1 MNENKGKRLLVVV
14 LIYIFLITLGGLSWK
29 FIFLPR
35 RQKKI
40 IEETGSASQY
50 KHTLTLA
57 LDSFSGYAI
66 LRSPEFHKDLKT
78 QGVKLQIK
86 DDQADYKA
94 RIKALRNGEIQ
105 LAVFTVDSLIA
116 TSADLGEYPG
126 TIVLIIDESRGAD
139 AIIAYNSAVPTLQ
152 DLDHP
157 DARFVLTPDSPSEFM
172 ARVVLADLNLANL
185 SSKWITPAN
194 GAMDVYKQFRIA
206 DREKKN
212 AYVLWEPAVS
222 LALKEEGAHTL
233 LDSSQIKGFIMDVL
247 VAQRE
252 YLVENH
258 DVVKGV
264 LASYFR
270 TTYNYTN
277 KEKGLE
283 NLVLED
289 SRQKGMSSL
298 NEVQAKKLV
307 DGILWKN
314 TMENYGHFGLLSGSD
329 SQGLNHIEDIINK
342 ITQVLI
348 ITRALDHD
356 PLAGDPGKLFY
367 KKILKE
373 LMVEGFHPGK
383 KLNILKDP
391 KVGVL
396 NPDHI
401 RVEKN
406 LPPLTQEQWKR
417 LQPIGELRIEP
428 ISFARGT
435 DRINIQSKR
444 CLDDLNE
451 RLKSWPRAYMRVI
464 GNTRPEGDLTANKI
478 LAYKRANAV
487 KEYLLS
493 KGIQENRIRAK
504 ASEDIGKEGGT
515 QTVSFFLGYLS
526 Y

>member
-1 MNENKGKRLLVVV
+1 MV

-40 IEETGSASQY
+40 LEKTGSDSQY
-50 KHTLTLA
+50 KYTLTLA
-57 LDSFSGYAI
+57 LDSFSGYAA

-78 QGVKLQIK
+78 QGIKLQIN

-94 RIKALRNGEIQ
+94 RIKALQNGEIQ
-105 LAVFTVDSLIA
+105 MAVFTVDSLIA

-126 TIVLIIDESRGAD
+126 TIILVIDESRGAD
-139 AIIAYNSAVPTLQ
+139 AIVAYKSAVPTLQ

-157 DARFVLTPDSPSEFM
+157 DARFVLTPNSPSEFM

-185 SSKWITPAN
+185 SPKWITPAN
-194 GAMDVYKQFRIA
+194 GAVEVFKEFRSA
-206 DREKKN
+206 DRKKKN
-212 AYVLWEPAVS
+212 AYVLWEPAVT

-233 LDSSQIKGFIMDVL
+233 LDSSQLKGFIMDVL
-247 VAQRE
+247 VARRE
-252 YLVENH
+252 YLVERH
-258 DVVKGV
+258 DVVKAV
-264 LASYFR
+264 AATYFR
-270 TTYNYTN
+270 TLYHYTN

-289 SRQKGMSSL
+289 SRQKGMTSL
-298 NEVQAKKLV
+298 DEAQAKKLV
-307 DGILWKN
+307 EGILWKN

-329 SQGLNHIEDIINK
+329 SQGLAHIEDIINK

-348 ITRALDHD
+348 ITRAMDRD
-356 PLAGDPGKLFY
+356 PLAGDPGILFY
-367 KKILKE
+367 NKILKE
-373 LMVEGFHPGK
+373 LMAEGFHPGK
-383 KLNILKDP
+383 KLNILTDP
-391 KVGVL
+391 RVGVL
-396 NPDHI
+396 APDNI

-406 LPPLTQEQWKR
+406 LPPLTEDQWKR

-444 CLDDLNE
+444 CLDDLSE
-451 RLKSWPRAYMRVI
+451 RIKSWPRAYVRVT
-464 GNTRPEGDLTANKI
+464 GNTRSEGDLTANKI

-487 KEYLLS
+487 REYLLS
-493 KGIQENRIRAK
+493 KGIQENRIRAE

-515 QTVSFFLGYLS
+515 QTVSFILGYIP